1 MKIQGIKANLEPL
14 TPQIKIKNKILD
26 QEMKMKKSMV
36 SHISSA
42 VASQD
47 ENDDDLE
54 ESKRPDQ
61 LFELSEVGE
70 EGVTDPANYTTSAQL
85 KDTSKF
91 NKRPAALF
99 PEKAQV
105 TGTSSRRPAGLTVDT
120 TKGKIVGA

>member
-1 MKIQGIKANLEPL
+1 
-14 TPQIKIKNKILD
+14 
-26 QEMKMKKSMV
+26 MKMKKSMV

-61 LFELSEVGE
+61 LFEISEVGE

-99 PEKAQV
+99 PEKAQA

>member
-1 MKIQGIKANLEPL
+1 M
-14 TPQIKIKNKILD
+14 IKIKNKILD

-36 SHISSA
+36 SSA

-47 ENDDDLE
+47 DNNNYGEEDLE
-54 ESKRPDQ
+54 ESKRPADQ
-61 LFELSEVGE
+61 LFEIAEVGE
-70 EGVTDPANYTTSAQL
+70 EGVNDPSNYTTSAQL

-99 PEKAQV
+99 PEKAQS
-105 TGTSSRRPAGLTVDT
+105 TATTSRRPAGLTVDT